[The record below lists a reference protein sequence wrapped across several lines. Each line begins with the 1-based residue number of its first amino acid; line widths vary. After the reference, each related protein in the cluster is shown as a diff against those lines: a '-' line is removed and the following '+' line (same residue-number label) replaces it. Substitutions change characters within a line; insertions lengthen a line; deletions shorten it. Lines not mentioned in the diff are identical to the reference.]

1 MAEYHTDITVYGTKE
16 NIIRMLNAAIRYVG
30 NGTISLIEEGD
41 DVATI
46 NEKFKIKERIGWT
59 QLHINVSDLL
69 DEVCLKDSQLQ
80 SKKEVFFREHNG
92 DGWSECL
99 SEKPIEIDGVEILKT
114 GRVVYFSV
122 NSSWTGYAD
131 WLDWD
136 EIARIYEC
144 SICIDEFEE
153 MPDWIHT
160 NSFLGTTII
169 EYKNGSVEK
178 TSIMPRIGFDL
189 NRTEF
194 DAEFEKLIQ
203 FDPIRYRKVK
213 IQQYKEIIEFI
224 EDFIIDPEEHQ
235 LKLATGEISQETEH
249 DDDITEKPVKEKS
262 ESTEYIP
269 DDDFPF

>member
-1 MAEYHTDITVYGTKE
+1 MAEYRTDITVYGSKE
-16 NIIRMLNAAIRYVG
+16 NIIRMLNAAIRNVG

-46 NEKFKIKERIGWT
+46 NEKFKIKERIGWSY
-59 QLHINVSDLL
+59 LHINVSDLL
-69 DEVCLKDSQLQ
+69 DEVSLKDSQLQ
-80 SKKEVFFREHNG
+80 SKKEAFFKEHNG
-92 DGWSECL
+92 DGWSESL
-99 SEKPIEIDGVEILKT
+99 SKKPIGIEWLEIKKT
-114 GRVVYFSV
+114 GCVVYFEV
-122 NSSWTGYAD
+122 WRGGYAD

-136 EIARIYEC
+136 EIARLYEC

-153 MPDWIHT
+153 IPDWIHT
-160 NSFLGTTII
+160 NSFQGTTII

-189 NRTEF
+189 NITEF
-194 DAEFEKLIQ
+194 EVEFEKLIQ

-249 DDDITEKPVKEKS
+249 DEDITEKPVKEKS